1 MAAGRS
7 LALTPWRRLYGKNR
21 DGEGRTP
28 ANAETEPGM
37 TSAAQIGATG
47 IGGVPGY
54 GAPGIYGRPPA
65 GPDQGEDERNATTLP
80 GQDDTEQSEALP
92 GRRPPPPPGTAPS
105 TSDVVRLPGQETVGE
120 SGPRNPLIAG
130 GAFTLAVAIGLS
142 LDQRTQ
148 PQGLE
153 PATPSTTAAADDEDQ
168 AQAEGEEDIEG
179 LTEEERELVRELQQ
193 SDAEVR
199 RHEAAHAAAG
209 GEFAGAP
216 TFTYQTGPDGK
227 RYAVG
232 GEVSIDT
239 SPVRGDPEATIRK
252 AQRIRA
258 AANAPADPSSQDRRV
273 AAQADSLRQQAQ
285 AELQAERREERQA
298 EDAESAGGG
307 TPVGQAG
314 SQDAPGAEAAAVP
327 GVAPPA
333 SPPPAPAEEPGFGAR
348 SAGAGGGFAP
358 AGEDTD
364 TAAGSRPPNGPQ
376 DRDDDSA
383 GPFTPGAFSAAA
395 ASYRGPTARQSLVS
409 LAV

>member
-1 MAAGRS
+1 MA
-7 LALTPWRRLYGKNR
+7 
-21 DGEGRTP
+21 
-28 ANAETEPGM
+28 
-37 TSAAQIGATG
+37 
-47 IGGVPGY
+47 
-54 GAPGIYGRPPA
+54 
-65 GPDQGEDERNATTLP
+65 
-80 GQDDTEQSEALP
+80 
-92 GRRPPPPPGTAPS
+92 GRRPLPPPGTAPS

-142 LDQRTQ
+142 LDQQTQ
-148 PQGLE
+148 PEGLE
-153 PATPSTTAAADDEDQ
+153 PATPSTTAAAAEEDQ

-179 LTEEERELVRELQQ
+179 LTEEEREQVRELQQ

-216 TFTYQTGPDGK
+216 SFTYQTGPDGK

-298 EDAESAGGG
+298 EEVESAGQG

-314 SQDAPGAEAAAVP
+314 PQDATGAEAAAAP

-333 SPPPAPAEEPGFGAR
+333 SLPPASAEDPGFAAR
-348 SAGAGGGFAP
+348 SAGTGGGFAP
-358 AGEDTD
+358 AGDDTD
-364 TAAGSRPPNGPQ
+364 TAADSSPATGPP
-376 DRDDDSA
+376 DREGDAA

-395 ASYRGPTARQSLVS
+395 ASYRGPAPRQSLVS